1 MTGGHSGRTLLI
13 EMEYEE
19 NIQLETILHFLQ
31 PVIDTYRTEYRSGKQ
46 YAYITVI
53 A

>member
-1 MTGGHSGRTLLI
+1 MTGGGGRRLII

-19 NIQLETILHFLQ
+19 EIQFYSVLHFLQ
-31 PVIDTYRTEYRSGKQ
+31 PIIDTYRIECRDGKQ